1 MRVQV
6 AGAGRARRGARRQ
19 NEPDMVLAKDLRELG
34 SRVAGFFLGRDRLA
48 AMLHRRGNALR
59 DEKRPDEALT
69 RYDRALALRPRFP
82 EALNDRGKAL
92 LELGRL
98 ADALAS
104 CDSALRIKPDLAEAF
119 YSRGNALMG
128 LRRTQEACV
137 SYERAVGLK
146 PDYADAHYNQG
157 LALQRLR
164 RMEEALAS
172 YDRALALKPDD
183 AEALNNRG
191 NVLVDLKRSDLAL
204 ASYERALSIR
214 PDYASACYNLGL
226 ALQELGRP
234 EEAARHFERVLQLD
248 PDYPF
253 AKGRLLHAKMLC
265 CEWADL
271 SRLAETVEA
280 DIQAGKRSAEPFGHQ
295 AVSRSVRNLRLCA
308 EIFAAENLPPAPA
321 TLWAGERYDN
331 PRIRIGY
338 VSGEF
343 RQQATAMLI
352 AGLFEHHDRSRF
364 EIFAFDNGWDDGSEI
379 RARINRAIDP
389 IVDVTH
395 LEDAEAAATIRERK
409 IDILV
414 NLNGYFGRDRQGIFR
429 YRPCPVQ
436 VNYLGFPGTLGVD
449 YMDYILADAHVLPPE
464 HEAFYS
470 ERVVRLP
477 DTYQVNDSR
486 RRIAQHTPTR
496 AECALPETAFVFC
509 CFNNNYKITPD
520 VFEIWMR
527 LLKAVDGS
535 VLWLLEDNP
544 AAAGNLRREAERRGV
559 PAQRVVFAAR
569 MNPDEHLARHRLADL
584 FLDTLPYNAHTTAAD
599 ALWAGLPLLTCTG
612 STFPGRVAG
621 SLLKAIGL
629 PELIASSL
637 ERYQARAL
645 ELARTPALLAELRA
659 RLARNRASCALFDT
673 DRYRRHLESAYATMW
688 ERYQRGESPAGFE
701 VRPIS

>member
-1 MRVQV
+1 
-6 AGAGRARRGARRQ
+6 
-19 NEPDMVLAKDLRELG
+19 MVLSRDLKEVG
-34 SRVAGFFLGRDRLA
+34 TRVAGFFLGRHRLA
-48 AMLHRRGNALR
+48 AMLHR
-59 DEKRPDEALT
+59 
-69 RYDRALALRPRFP
+69 
-82 EALNDRGKAL
+82 RGKAL

-98 ADALAS
+98 EDSLAS
-104 CDSALRIKPDLAEAF
+104 CDGALRIKPDFAEAF

-128 LRRTQEACV
+128 LGRAQEACA
-137 SYERAVGLK
+137 SYERAVGFR
-146 PDYADAHYNQG
+146 PDYADAHYNHG
-157 LALQRLR
+157 LALQRLGR
-164 RMEEALAS
+164 AQEALAS
-172 YDRALALKPDD
+172 YDRALELKPDD

-191 NVLVDLKRSDLAL
+191 NVLVDLKRPDLAL

-214 PDYASACYNLGL
+214 PDYVNACCNLGL
-226 ALQELGRP
+226 ALQAVGRP
-234 EEAARHFERVLQLD
+234 DEAARRFKKALELA

-271 SRLAETVEA
+271 SRLADTLEA
-280 DIQAGKRSAEPFGHQ
+280 DIQAGKRSAEPFGYQ

-308 EIFAAENLPPAPA
+308 EIFAAGNYPPAPV

-343 RQQATAMLI
+343 RQQATAMLM
-352 AGLFEHHDRSRF
+352 AGLFEHHDKSRF

-379 RARINRAIDP
+379 RARINRAIDT
-389 IVDVTH
+389 IVDVTS
-395 LEDAEAAATIRERK
+395 LEDAAAAAAIRERK
-409 IDILV
+409 IDILID
-414 NLNGYFGRDRQGIFR
+414 LNGYFGRERQGIFR

-486 RRIAQHTPTR
+486 RPIAARTPTR
-496 AECALPETAFVFC
+496 AECALPERAFVFC
-509 CFNNNYKITPD
+509 CFNNNYKITPEM
-520 VFEIWMR
+520 FEIWMR

-544 AAAGNLRREAERRGV
+544 AAAGNLRREAERRDV

-569 MNPDEHLARHRLADL
+569 VDPDEHLARHRLADL
-584 FLDTLPYNAHTTAAD
+584 FLDTLPYNAHTTASD

-621 SLLKAIGL
+621 SLLKAVGL
-629 PELIASSL
+629 PELICASP
-637 ERYQARAL
+637 ERYEARAL
-645 ELARTPALLAELRA
+645 ELARTPAMLAELRA

-673 DRYRRHLESAYATMW
+673 DRYRRHLESAFATMW